1 MKHFRTLIFE
11 LLISG
16 LQEYVEALSFYHHLK
31 YGEMIS
37 WDQGMVIIFQYLYVQ
52 LISSTFSYHFKVL
65 IQLTFFILVQSRLS
79 FQVLPTLPEDATS
92 GDLEAVD
99 ELSKELGVEEK
110 MKNVPL
116 PSDDSSNNSEDR
128 VKVLVPQAD
137 YMLGIAGKNN
147 LSHFIATSFKI

>member
-1 MKHFRTLIFE
+1 M
-11 LLISG
+11 
-16 LQEYVEALSFYHHLK
+16 
-31 YGEMIS
+31 
-37 WDQGMVIIFQYLYVQ
+37 
-52 LISSTFSYHFKVL
+52 FSYHFKVL
-65 IQLTFFILVQSRLS
+65 IQSTFFILVQSRLS

-116 PSDDSSNNSEDR
+116 PSDDSSNNSENR

>member
-1 MKHFRTLIFE
+1 M
-11 LLISG
+11 
-16 LQEYVEALSFYHHLK
+16 
-31 YGEMIS
+31 
-37 WDQGMVIIFQYLYVQ
+37 
-52 LISSTFSYHFKVL
+52 FSYHFKVL
-65 IQLTFFILVQSRLS
+65 IQSTFFILVQSRLS

-116 PSDDSSNNSEDR
+116 PSDDSSNNSENR

-137 YMLGIAGKNN
+137 YMLGIAG
-147 LSHFIATSFKI
+147 